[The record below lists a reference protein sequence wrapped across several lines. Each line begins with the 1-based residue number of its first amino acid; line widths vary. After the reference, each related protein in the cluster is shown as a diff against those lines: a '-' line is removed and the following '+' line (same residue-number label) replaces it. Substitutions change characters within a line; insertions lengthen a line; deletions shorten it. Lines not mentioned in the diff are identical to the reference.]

1 MARISF
7 LPFRY
12 TWRNVLARR
21 GSTAITATGV
31 AVSVMAYVVISAT
44 AAGISRVAVGTGHPH
59 NLIVL
64 SEGATSAEGSRL
76 TRGAVETIRYFPGV
90 ARDARGEPLA
100 SPELLSNEAI
110 PRRGAAADAT
120 EVRFTS
126 VRGVTPAALAV
137 HDGVRVTSG
146 RWPAHPG
153 EVLVGRLLGPALGGV
168 GIGDPLEFGAR
179 RHRVVGV
186 FEARGQIFEGEVWM
200 PLEDMAAQQ
209 DQREVSAVVVRVAE
223 PLALPAVLEA
233 LKTSRR
239 VKASVRPEP
248 EYYAEVQRGAVAF
261 VYLGNLIG
269 ALLGLGALVA
279 GMNTTYAAMARRVR
293 EMGTLRALGFGR
305 ASVGAVLLV
314 ESALVGIAGG
324 LLGAAL
330 AQAFDGFGM
339 SLMGLA
345 FELDV
350 TPAGLGRGLVLA
362 LAIGVLGALPP
373 ARAAARLEIV
383 EALRRV

>member
-1 MARISF
+1 VARLAF

-12 TWRNVLARR
+12 TWRNLLARR
-21 GSTAITATGV
+21 GSTAITAAGV
-31 AVSVMAYVVISAT
+31 AVSVMAYVVITAT
-44 AAGISRVAVGTGHPH
+44 AAGITRVAVGTGHPH

-64 SEGATSAEGSRL
+64 SEGATSTEGSRL

-100 SPELLSNEAI
+100 SPELLTNHAV
-110 PRRGAAADAT
+110 PRRGAGAEAGA
-120 EVRFTS
+120 RFTS
-126 VRGVTPAALAV
+126 VRGVTPSALAV

-146 RWPAHPG
+146 RFPSQPG
-153 EVLVGRLLGPALGGV
+153 EVMLGRLLAPALGASL
-168 GIGDPLEFGAR
+168 GDAIEFGGR
-179 RHRVVGV
+179 PHRVSGV

-200 PLEDMAAQQ
+200 PLEQLAAEQ
-209 DQREVSAVVVRVAE
+209 DQREVSAVVLRVAQ
-223 PLALPAVLEA
+223 PLALPDVLEA
-233 LKTSRR
+233 LKSSRLL
-239 VKASVRPEP
+239 KAAVRPET

-269 ALLGLGALVA
+269 ALLGLGALLA
-279 GMNTTYAAMARRVR
+279 GMNQSYAAMARRVR

-305 ASVGAVLLV
+305 ASVGALLLV
-314 ESALVGIAGG
+314 ESALVGAAGG
-324 LLGAAL
+324 AAGAAL
-330 AQAFDGFGM
+330 AAGFDGFAM
-339 SLMGLA
+339 NLMGLA

-350 TPAGLGRGLVLA
+350 TAGGLARGLA
-362 LAIGVLGALPP
+362 LALAVGVCGALLP